1 MLTKRRAALYFC
13 CWILAGGTAGAQ
25 GPEANAIQ
33 APPILMTYWSHNTT
47 RFAGYPVPGSLSAT
61 GSLQSNPT
69 MQRQLD
75 AINVLAYAFLQSN
88 AAGVVYFDSPAA
100 DLSAADVAGFC
111 RQRPAVCPGAAVAS
125 AGNFSAFARLN
136 NHRHTLQKIISIG
149 GGGSQSSMDNA
160 LSHPEE
166 FVRSAAD
173 LIHAYHLDGI
183 DLDFEPDEFFGPGQ
197 GERYAHL
204 VASLRQAL
212 GPTAFISIEVPGDRE
227 TLRSIDCPADT
238 HCRNFLALIAGD
250 AYVSLMGYD
259 YHSPNYPG
267 TVTANHAN
275 LYADPDE
282 PLLPRLYHVS
292 DQDAVDYLTYRGVP
306 PEKLLLGV
314 PAYFTAYG
322 GVKAPAETDGL
333 YQSFDPSQTIAYDLG
348 SKAVGTYRAARRL
361 LQSGFVPHR
370 LSVGGKLSP
379 VFAYSPSLH
388 QWISYDDAESIA
400 AKAHYVIAR
409 HLGGMMMWEMGEDVS
424 ADDPESLLNS
434 AQRVLFGTDQPVP
447 TVDALQQGSK

>member
-1 MLTKRRAALYFC
+1 MLTKGCYALSFC
-13 CWILAGGTAGAQ
+13 CWLLALGTTAALGSEAG
-25 GPEANAIQ
+25 PVHS
-33 APPILMTYWSHNTT
+33 PPILMTYWSHNTV
-47 RFAGYPVPGSLSAT
+47 RFPGYPVPGSLSAA
-61 GSLQSNPT
+61 GSVQSNLP

-88 AAGVVYFDSPAA
+88 AAGDVFFDSPAA
-100 DLSAADVAGFC
+100 DLSDADAKGFC
-111 RQRPAVCPGAAVAS
+111 RLRPAACPGAAAAS
-125 AGNFSAFARLN
+125 AGSFSAFARLN
-136 NHRHTLQKIISIG
+136 NHQHTLRKIISIG
-149 GGGSQSSMDNA
+149 GGSSQSSLDNA
-160 LSHPEE
+160 LGHVDE
-166 FVRSAAD
+166 FVRSAVD

-212 GPTAFISIEVPGDRE
+212 GPAAFISIEVPGDRE

-267 TVTANHAN
+267 SVTANHAN

-282 PLLPRLYHVS
+282 PLLARLYHVS
-292 DQDAVDYLTYRGVP
+292 DNDAVEYLTYRGVP

-322 GVKAPAETDGL
+322 GVKAPAGSDGL
-333 YQSFDPSQTIAYDLG
+333 YQPFDPSQTIAFDLG

-361 LQSGFVPHR
+361 LASGFVTHR
-370 LSVGGKLSP
+370 LSIGDRLSA
-379 VFAYSPSLH
+379 VFAYNPSLH

-400 AKAHYVIAR
+400 AKAHFVVAR
-409 HLGGMMMWEMGEDVS
+409 HLGGMMMWEIGEDVP
-424 ADDPESLLNS
+424 ADDPEALLGS
-434 AQRVLFGTDQPVP
+434 AQRVLFGTDTPRRVSPYDAVPV
-447 TVDALQQGSK
+447 Q